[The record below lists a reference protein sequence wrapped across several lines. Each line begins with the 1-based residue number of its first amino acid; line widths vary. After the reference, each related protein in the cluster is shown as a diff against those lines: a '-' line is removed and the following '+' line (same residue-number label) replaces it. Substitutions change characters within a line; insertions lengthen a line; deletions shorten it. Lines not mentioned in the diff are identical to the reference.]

1 MHPFSPLPPLSLS
14 LLSPSPLLPLFLFSF
29 YLTSFSCSN
38 SASYPVKTTSM
49 QSSAT
54 PTRSMSTLSALL
66 FYLPLFSLSSSSL
79 LLLPHFFLVFQS
91 GIIASENHV
100 NAVIRDPHAINE
112 HAEGGARPAVAPKG
126 LQPPWH

>member
-1 MHPFSPLPPLSLS
+1 MHPLSPLPPLSLS
-14 LLSPSPLLPLFLFSF
+14 LLSPLLPLFLFSF

-49 QSSAT
+49 QSSTT

-66 FYLPLFSLSSSSL
+66 FYFPLFFFSSSSL

-91 GIIASENHV
+91 GIIVSENHI
-100 NAVIRDPHAINE
+100 NAVICDPHAINE
-112 HAEGGARPAVAPKG
+112 HAEGGVPV
-126 LQPPWH
+126 QQ